1 MQNGYT
7 WNEYIE
13 AIIKYN
19 ANTIYRQTTIDLQ
32 QGKALDITNDIYQNL
47 IKHQQNSKLNIN
59 GDKISGDLDLTL
71 IGINNRAKVEGIYSF
86 DENAKV
92 RFVAIKDNVTTRM
105 CKSLNNQ
112 EFFVHDW
119 NEFERYSKNNDRITK
134 YRCYGLITG
143 LNMPPIND
151 GFHWCR
157 SFITYIK

>member
-1 MQNGYT
+1 MQNGYI

-19 ANTIYRQTTIDLQ
+19 ANSIYRQTTIDLQ
-32 QGKALDITNDIYQNL
+32 QGKTPDITNDIYQNL

-71 IGINNRAKVEGIYSF
+71 IGINNKAKIEGIYSF
-86 DENAKV
+86 DKNAKV
-92 RFVAIKDNVTTRM
+92 RFVAIEDNVTTKM
-105 CKSLNNQ
+105 CRSLNKQ

-157 SFITYIK
+157 SVITYIK